1 MNVRIWKLEK
11 YLNVRI
17 WMSEKCLNVRKD
29 VLMLEKIWGMKKI
42 SNIIDV

>member
-1 MNVRIWKLEK
+1 MLEK